1 VLSIKQQ
8 EDFMMKK
15 CFITTLILMFLI
27 VAATCF
33 AADKYQWK
41 LADTEDG
48 CQIYTSEVPGKEY
61 IAAKATC
68 VFNARIETVGLV
80 LRDIA
85 NYPEWMEDC
94 KETKMLKVV
103 DDQNDTFIFWFR
115 QHIPLKTDR
124 DMVLKSKVILD
135 LPKGQHF
142 IAADLTNEIPYD
154 SGKGYVR
161 MPSFYSLFTLEWV
174 DREHT
179 RVTFMVDP
187 DLGDGLPK
195 FIANP
200 KIKNTPFK
208 SLKRMMKVVKEPK
221 YIEAAKTSKYNKYA
235 EEGIK
240 AGYVKP

>member
-1 VLSIKQQ
+1 
-8 EDFMMKK
+8 MMKK
-15 CFITTLILMFLI
+15 SFITTVILMLLI
-27 VAATCF
+27 VATTGF

-41 LADTEDG
+41 LVDTEND
-48 CQIYTSEVPGKEY
+48 CQIYTSDVPGKDY
-61 IAAKATC
+61 IAAKSTC

-85 NYPEWMEDC
+85 NYPSWMEDC

-124 DMVLKSKVILD
+124 DMVLKSRVVMD
-135 LPKGQHF
+135 LQKGQHF
-142 IAADLTNEIPYD
+142 IYADLTKEIPYD

-161 MPSFYSLFTLEWV
+161 MPSFSSVWTLEWI

-187 DLGDGLPK
+187 DLGDGIPK

-200 KIKNTPFK
+200 LIKTTPLK
-208 SLKRMMKVVKEPK
+208 SLKRMMKVVKDPK
-221 YIEAAKTSKYNKYA
+221 YVEAAKTSKYFKFA
-235 EEGIK
+235 EDALK